1 MSDHS
6 HPLVPSNLDIIPSNY
21 ENFSHLLATHAPCTI
36 LVSARQI
43 PEGHRHRLPVDPL
56 PVLRI
61 LLVPRGSKPVLTIS
75 VAPVPPPELPAEE
88 ALQGGV
94 GLVHEGAAA
103 LRAEVLGLQE
113 VAGLV
118 IIEDV
123 ALSIVRGGA
132 AGSLVP
138 AMMDV
143 RLYFKLYFQFVTSS
157 KASPSK
163 SLPLLSPECGAALYG
178 ERLVSVHE
186 RFTDG
191 ETHTRRA
198 LEMDTHKGA

>member
-36 LVSARQI
+36 LVSAWQI

-61 LLVPRGSKPVLTIS
+61 LLVPRGSKPVLTIG

-88 ALQGGV
+88 TLQGGV

-103 LRAEVLGLQE
+103 LRAEALGLKE

-118 IIEDV
+118 VVEDV
-123 ALSIVRGGA
+123 TLSIVRGGA

-138 AMMDV
+138 EMMDV
-143 RLYFKLYFQFVTSS
+143 F
-157 KASPSK
+157 
-163 SLPLLSPECGAALYG
+163 
-178 ERLVSVHE
+178 
-186 RFTDG
+186 
-191 ETHTRRA
+191 
-198 LEMDTHKGA
+198 

>member
-36 LVSARQI
+36 LVSAWQI

-61 LLVPRGSKPVLTIS
+61 LLVPRGSKPVLTIG

-88 ALQGGV
+88 TLQGGV
-94 GLVHEGAAA
+94 GLVYEGAAA
-103 LRAEVLGLQE
+103 LRAKALGLQE
-113 VAGLV
+113 VTRLV
-118 IIEDV
+118 VVENV
-123 ALSIVRGGA
+123 TLSIVRGGA

-143 RLYFKLYFQFVTSS
+143 F
-157 KASPSK
+157 
-163 SLPLLSPECGAALYG
+163 
-178 ERLVSVHE
+178 
-186 RFTDG
+186 
-191 ETHTRRA
+191 
-198 LEMDTHKGA
+198 

>member
-36 LVSARQI
+36 LVSAWQI

-61 LLVPRGSKPVLTIS
+61 LLVPRGSKPVLTIG

-88 ALQGGV
+88 PLQGGV
-94 GLVHEGAAA
+94 GLVHEGATA
-103 LRAEVLGLQE
+103 LRAEALGLKE
-113 VAGLV
+113 VTRLV
-118 IIEDV
+118 VVEDV
-123 ALSIVRGGA
+123 TLSIVRGGA

-143 RLYFKLYFQFVTSS
+143 F
-157 KASPSK
+157 
-163 SLPLLSPECGAALYG
+163 
-178 ERLVSVHE
+178 
-186 RFTDG
+186 
-191 ETHTRRA
+191 
-198 LEMDTHKGA
+198 